1 MIEPPKSPEML
12 SQEIARLTAQ
22 IDHLKRESAQLRKAA
37 TILEKDQERYKR
49 LVQFLT
55 DYIYTVTIE
64 DGEVVDTYHGPGC
77 MAITG
82 YNSED
87 YAADPDLWHRMVHED
102 DKARVTDQANRAL
115 AGAEVPPLV
124 HRIRHRDGSL
134 RWIRNTIVLR
144 KDSYGKVLSYDGL
157 ITDITKL
164 KQAELEARQRE
175 LQLIQAEKMATLGVL
190 ASGIAHEVNNP
201 NNFILLNAQFLLEVW
216 KDTEPVLREY
226 EQENGPLY
234 LAGLPHHE
242 ATVNVREMISGII
255 QGAGRIKKIVNSL
268 STFSRSDAGDLNRTV
283 EMEAM
288 VESAI
293 LIVRSLIRKST
304 QNFQVDHAPDLP
316 PVKGSSQQLEQ
327 VVINL
332 LTNACHALSDPQQP
346 LRVSTYREAESGKV
360 CVAVYDGGCGI
371 PPEQI
376 SRIFDPFYTTKRD
389 SEGTG
394 LGLSISYQI
403 VKNHGGELV
412 IESQPGQ
419 GTTATV
425 KLPAAE
431 DA

>member
-1 MIEPPKSPEML
+1 MNDAKSTETL
-12 SQEIARLTAQ
+12 IQEVARLKTQ
-22 IDHLKRESAQLRKAA
+22 IDDLKREGAQLRKAA
-37 TILEKDQERYKR
+37 TVLEKDQERYKR
-49 LVQFLT
+49 LLQFLT

-64 DGEVVDTYHGPGC
+64 DGAVVDTYHGPGC
-77 MAITG
+77 VAITG

-102 DKARVTDQANRAL
+102 DIERVTAQAHQAL
-115 AGAEVPPLV
+115 SGTEVPPLA
-124 HRIRHRDGSL
+124 HRIRHRDGSV

-144 KDSYGKVLSYDGL
+144 KDAAGRVLSYDGL

-175 LQLIQAEKMATLGVL
+175 KQLIQAEKMATLGVL

-201 NNFILLNAQFLLEVW
+201 NNFILLNAQFLREVW
-216 KDTEPVLREY
+216 NDAEPVMREY
-226 EQENGPLY
+226 ERDNGPLY
-234 LAGLPHHE
+234 LAGLPHRE
-242 ATVNVREMISGII
+242 AAENVREMISGII
-255 QGAGRIKKIVNSL
+255 QGAGRIKKIVNNL
-268 STFSRSDAGDLNRTV
+268 NTFSRSDPGDLNQIV
-283 EMEAM
+283 DVEAM

-293 LIVRSLIRKST
+293 LIVRNLIHKST

-316 PVKGSSQQLEQ
+316 AVKGSVQQLEQ

-332 LTNACHALSDPQQP
+332 LTNACHALSDPQQQIGI
-346 LRVSTYREAESGKV
+346 STYREEQTGRV

-376 SRIFDPFYTTKRD
+376 SRILDPFYTTKRD

-403 VKNHGGELV
+403 VKNHGGELL
-412 IESQPGQ
+412 IESTLGQ

-425 KLPAAE
+425 KLPEAK
-431 DA
+431 DT

>member
-1 MIEPPKSPEML
+1 MDDARSTAAL
-12 SQEIARLTAQ
+12 TQEIARLNQQ
-22 IDHLKRESAQLRKAA
+22 IDDLKREGAQLRQAA
-37 TILEKDQERYKR
+37 TVLERDQERYKR

-64 DGEVVDTYHGPGC
+64 DDEVVDTYHGPGC
-77 MAITG
+77 VAITG

-87 YAADPDLWHRMVHED
+87 YAADPDLWHRMVHEED
-102 DKARVTDQANRAL
+102 IARVTDQARQAL
-115 AGAEVPPLV
+115 SGMEVPPLT

-144 KDSYGKVLSYDGL
+144 KDAAGRVLSYDGL

-175 LQLIQAEKMATLGVL
+175 KQLIQAEKMATLGVL

-216 KDTEPVLREY
+216 KDAAPVLREY
-226 EQENGPLY
+226 EQENGPVY
-234 LAGLPHHE
+234 LAGLPQRE
-242 ATVNVREMISGII
+242 AAESVQEMISGII
-255 QGAGRIKKIVNSL
+255 QGAGRIKKIVNNL
-268 STFSRSDAGDLNRTV
+268 NTFSRTDTGDFNQTV
-283 EMEAM
+283 EVEAM
-288 VESAI
+288 VDSAI
-293 LIVRSLIRKST
+293 LIVRNLIRKST
-304 QNFQVDHAPDLP
+304 QNFQIDHAPDLP
-316 PVKGSSQQLEQ
+316 PVKGSVQQLEQ

-332 LTNACHALSDPQQP
+332 LTNACHALSDPQQQI
-346 LRVSTYREAESGKV
+346 RVSTYREAETGSV
-360 CVAVYDGGCGI
+360 CVAVYDAGCGI

-376 SRIFDPFYTTKRD
+376 SRILDPFYTTKRD

-403 VKNHGGELV
+403 VKNHGGELL
-412 IESQPGQ
+412 IESQPGE

-425 KLPAAE
+425 KLPAG
-431 DA
+431 

>member
-1 MIEPPKSPEML
+1 MNDARSNTAL
-12 SQEIARLTAQ
+12 LQEVTRLNHQ
-22 IDHLKRESAQLRKAA
+22 IDELRRESAQLRKAA
-37 TILEKDQERYKR
+37 IILERDQERYKR

-64 DGEVVDTYHGPGC
+64 GGEVVDTYHGPGC
-77 MAITG
+77 VAITG
-82 YNSED
+82 YDSED
-87 YAADPDLWHRMVHED
+87 YAADPDLWHRMVHEE
-102 DKARVTDQANRAL
+102 DKEHVTDQARQAL
-115 AGAEVPPLV
+115 SGMEVPPLT

-144 KDSYGKVLSYDGL
+144 KDSAGRVLSYDGL

-175 LQLIQAEKMATLGVL
+175 KQLIQAEKMATLGVL

-216 KDTEPVLREY
+216 KDAAPVLREY
-226 EQENGPLY
+226 EQENGSVY
-234 LAGLPHHE
+234 LAGLPQQE
-242 ATVNVREMISGII
+242 ALESVREMISGII

-268 STFSRSDAGDLNRTV
+268 NTFSRSDAGDLNQTV
-283 EMEAM
+283 DVETM

-293 LIVRSLIRKST
+293 LIVRNLIHKST
-304 QNFQVDHAPDLP
+304 RNFKISHAPQLP
-316 PVKGSSQQLEQ
+316 PVMGSSQQLEQ

-332 LTNACHALSDPQQP
+332 LTNACHALSDPQQQIGI
-346 LRVSTYREAESGKV
+346 STYREEESGRV
-360 CVAVYDGGCGI
+360 CVSVRDEGCGI

-376 SRIFDPFYTTKRD
+376 SRILDPFYTTKRD

-425 KLPAAE
+425 KLPEAK